1 MNQTMTALVLE
12 NFGDDKFARKELPVP
27 QPQAGQVLVR
37 VHASGVNPI
46 DYKIRLGE
54 APYAMPQLP
63 AVQGTDMAGE
73 VVAVGEGVTQFVL
86 EMKSTA

>member
-37 VHASGVNPI
+37 AHHGEVLKTATRLVEEG
-46 DYKIRLGE
+46 KIRPVVDARHFSLDQ
-54 APYAMPQLP
+54 AIDAHH
-63 AVQGTDMAGE
+63 AVQDGSASIK
-73 VVAVGEGVTQFVL
+73 VVIDVI
-86 EMKSTA
+86 